1 MGHVRLGILPK
12 TLTWKNV
19 IELIANEADV
29 DEIAAATFEA
39 ADAAFATIQND
50 KGFLETVE
58 LMKELAVA
66 AKSDNPL
73 EHLKAVGLE
82 HF

>member
-1 MGHVRLGILPK
+1 LARERVVDYNSHYKTMGHVRLGTLPK
-12 TLTWKNV
+12 TRVWKNV

-39 ADAAFATIQND
+39 ADKAFESIQND

-58 LMKELAVA
+58 LM
-66 AKSDNPL
+66 N
-73 EHLKAVGLE
+73 
-82 HF
+82 

>member
-1 MGHVRLGILPK
+1 M
-12 TLTWKNV
+12 

-39 ADAAFATIQND
+39 ADKAFESIQND

-58 LMKELAVA
+58 LM
-66 AKSDNPL
+66 N
-73 EHLKAVGLE
+73 
-82 HF
+82 